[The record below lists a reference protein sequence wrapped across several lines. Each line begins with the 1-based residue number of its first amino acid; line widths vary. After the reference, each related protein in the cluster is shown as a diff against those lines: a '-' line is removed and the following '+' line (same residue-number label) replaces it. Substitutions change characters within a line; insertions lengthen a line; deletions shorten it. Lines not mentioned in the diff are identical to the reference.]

1 MLDSLLT
8 FLKIFMKIAANSPS
22 PPECLPATNG
32 NQWLR
37 VIHENHEIIVDYNG
51 TRNGREAQKEGSN
64 DKRDKRNC
72 SGLSNPESGT
82 LVQG

>member
-1 MLDSLLT
+1 
-8 FLKIFMKIAANSPS
+8 MKIAANSPS

-32 NQWLR
+32 NWSLR
-37 VIHENHEIIVDYNG
+37 IIHENHEIIVDYNG
-51 TRNGREAQKEGSN
+51 TRNGREARKERSN

-72 SGLSNPESGT
+72 SSLSKPGSRT